1 MSQRYF
7 FSRYIQRKAFNSLSL
22 RRVTLSGLT
31 VKEEVATEA
40 FNDVDAEDFVLED
53 SVLKELDRE
62 AVGVRIGESFR

>member
-1 MSQRYF
+1 M
-7 FSRYIQRKAFNSLSL
+7 
-22 RRVTLSGLT
+22 
-31 VKEEVATEA
+31 KEEVATEA